1 MKLNLQDL
9 VLSVKFVLSID
20 SLLLHALLLLLYFLV
35 TLLMLNFR
43 LHLLCLILTP
53 FLINSL
59 ADLLESFVL
68 LLLQKNLFASC
79 FLLPLQEA
87 HPVLHNL
94 NVLLSLF
101 PNLSMLQHFDTF
113 FDQVLLVVGYLR
125 GHPFLAAGLTA
136 TASTSVR
143 LIGNLGPGCMILRL
157 LIL

>member
-9 VLSVKFVLSID
+9 VFSVKFVLPID

-35 TLLMLNFR
+35 ALLMLDLR

-59 ADLLESFVL
+59 ADLLEIFVL

-87 HPVLHNL
+87 HPILHNL
-94 NVLLSLF
+94 NVLVSLF
-101 PNLSMLQHFDTF
+101 PNLTMLQHFNTF
-113 FDQVLLVVGYLR
+113 FD
-125 GHPFLAAGLTA
+125 
-136 TASTSVR
+136 
-143 LIGNLGPGCMILRL
+143 
-157 LIL
+157 